1 MSDSKGDNV
10 ELEHVA
16 LYVNDLEAMKDFYV
30 RHFQAAPNQ
39 KYHNPRTGL
48 ETYFLSFAG
57 GARLEIMRRP
67 DMSEKSAGEHPLG
80 YAHISFKVGSMEKVD
95 QLTKQPQQAGCP
107 LLNGPRMTGDGYYE
121 SVLTD
126 PEGNLIEL
134 VA

>member
-1 MSDSKGDNV
+1 MN
-10 ELEHVA
+10 LEHVA
-16 LYVNDLEAMKDFYV
+16 LYVDDLEAMKAFYV
-30 RHFQAAPNQ
+30 RYFGATATN

-48 ETYFLSFAG
+48 QTYFLSFDE
-57 GARLEIMRRP
+57 GARLEIMQRLE
-67 DMSEKSAGEHPLG
+67 MSPRASGEHPLG
-80 YAHISFKVGSMEKVD
+80 YTHISFKLGSMEKVN
-95 QLTKQPQQAGCP
+95 QLTLELQQSGCP

>member
-1 MSDSKGDNV
+1 M
-10 ELEHVA
+10 ELEHIAV
-16 LYVNDLEAMKDFYV
+16 YVNNLEAMKDFYV
-30 RHFQAAPNQ
+30 QHFQATPNQ

-67 DMSEKSAGEHPLG
+67 DVTGKSAGEHTPG
-80 YAHISFKVGSMEKVD
+80 YTHISFKVGSPEKVVELTQ
-95 QLTKQPQQAGCP
+95 QLQQVGCP
-107 LLNGPRMTGDGYYE
+107 LLNGPRTTGDGYYE

-126 PEGNLIEL
+126 PEGNMIEL